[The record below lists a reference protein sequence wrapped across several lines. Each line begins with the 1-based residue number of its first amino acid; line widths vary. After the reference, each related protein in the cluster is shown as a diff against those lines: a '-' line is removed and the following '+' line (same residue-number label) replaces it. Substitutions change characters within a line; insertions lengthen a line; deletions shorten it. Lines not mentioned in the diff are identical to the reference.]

1 MLRDVFKNRR
11 LAIKGKTAKSTRI
24 IERLISL
31 DVFAQSNSILLYYSS
46 PLEVSTKK
54 LINRLLLTNKQI
66 YLPSTRELKVN
77 LIYKNTEYIEKLMG
91 IKEPKSP
98 SSKLPATLDV
108 AIVPGL
114 AFDTEGYRLG
124 YGGGWYDKILEEINV
139 KTIIGL
145 CFQEQLVQK
154 LPAESHDKPV
164 DVIITDIEVFRI
176 K

>member
-11 LAIKGKTAKSTRI
+11 LAIKGRAPKSTRI

-31 DVFAQSNSILLYYSS
+31 EVVAQSNSILLYYSS
-46 PLEVSTKK
+46 PLEVSTKE

-66 YLPSTRELKVN
+66 YLPSTRELEVT
-77 LIYKNTEYIEKLMG
+77 LINKNTEYIEKLMG

-98 SSKLPATLDV
+98 SRNLPASIDLAV
-108 AIVPGL
+108 VPGL

-154 LPAESHDKPV
+154 LPTESHDKPV
-164 DVIITDIEVFRI
+164 DAIITDIEVFRI